1 MPVPL
6 NHLRRDVGAPAPP
19 CGTVASFVIRTRA
32 WFTCGIILI
41 AAFTHDAGGNASVG
55 EYDGLRCSG
64 TPVPRKVQ
72 TTGAS
77 SDFRFDCFCPNRSAL
92 TSRYLNTGIQVVVSR
107 ANDLLF
113 RANDLRFCR

>member
-1 MPVPL
+1 MLAAMPVSVSTT
-6 NHLRRDVGAPAPP
+6 DCA
-19 CGTVASFVIRTRA
+19 VA
-32 WFTCGIILI
+32 
-41 AAFTHDAGGNASVG
+41 
-55 EYDGLRCSG
+55 G

-92 TSRYLNTGIQVVVSR
+92 TSRYLNTRIQVVGSR

>member
-55 EYDGLRCSG
+55 EYDGLRCSRNPGAKESANNRRFIRFPFRLFLPEPFG
-64 TPVPRKVQ
+64 TDV
-72 TTGAS
+72 
-77 SDFRFDCFCPNRSAL
+77 AL
-92 TSRYLNTGIQVVVSR
+92 PEHPHPSRGIARQ
-107 ANDLLF
+107 
-113 RANDLRFCR
+113 